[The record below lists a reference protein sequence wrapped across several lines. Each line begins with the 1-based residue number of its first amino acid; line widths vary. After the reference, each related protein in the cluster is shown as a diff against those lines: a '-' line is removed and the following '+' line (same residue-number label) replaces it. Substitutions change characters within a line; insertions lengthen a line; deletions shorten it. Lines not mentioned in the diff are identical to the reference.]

1 MRVCRSVGLAMRPFR
16 ILAGVM
22 VALTVAPLTVTGIA
36 GAVSARGEMAVHGI
50 QTAHA
55 TLHCGSV
62 TFMFSSDNPV
72 TYFQLNAIGVSCA
85 VAKHVLVNAGHHDPK
100 IPAGWSYLSSGSQG
114 ANNCFIEWKRDEQ
127 RVIAYRANGGA
138 GC

>member
-1 MRVCRSVGLAMRPFR
+1 MIAIAAVPLVTSSA
-16 ILAGVM
+16 AD
-22 VALTVAPLTVTGIA
+22 ALT
-36 GAVSARGEMAVHGI
+36 ARGGSSVHET
-50 QTAHA
+50 QSAHA
-55 TLHCGSV
+55 YLHCGSV
-62 TFMFSSDNPV
+62 TFMFSPDNPV

-100 IPAGWSYLSSGSQG
+100 IPAGWTYVNSGSQG